1 MTAQTGVM
9 IEEDSPQDTFICTL
23 ILPLCLIQYHLLFT
37 YKVDIMIYTPVNTW
51 PGMSFSDSHYLN
63 NIMFVIKGLRQFM
76 SGQGIGEPCVCPL
89 KRESFH
95 GVLSRFYQFTRAWQ
109 SDEDM

>member
-1 MTAQTGVM
+1 
-9 IEEDSPQDTFICTL
+9 
-23 ILPLCLIQYHLLFT
+23 
-37 YKVDIMIYTPVNTW
+37 MIYTPVNTW
-51 PGMSFSDSHYLN
+51 PGMSFFDSHYLN

-76 SGQGIGEPCVCPL
+76 SGQGTGEPSRVCPL